1 MKKEPAG
8 WGGLRLDHIRE
19 MLALGTNLARRIY
32 TPIRSCVQADFLEA
46 NAEPVRMA
54 PKARWKSPPPWRVN
68 GLC

>member
-32 TPIRSCVQADFLEA
+32 TPIRSCVQADFVLGT
-46 NAEPVRMA
+46 V
-54 PKARWKSPPPWRVN
+54 SRVTP
-68 GLC
+68 LLSIRSVWPRFSDPT